1 MTQEEFNKH
10 YKEFLMNIGALDMRS
25 IMKLKG
31 VGDKEFDEKI
41 GKAVDNVEKELVKSG
56 SRGNEM
62 DNPVTNDNKNITT

>member
-31 VGDKEFDEKI
+31 VDDKEFDEKI
-41 GKAVDNVEKELVKSG
+41 GKAVDKMDIPEKISG
-56 SRGNEM
+56 SASANS
-62 DNPVTNDNKNITT
+62 NITQS